1 MWNNHMASPAPS
13 PAPESS
19 PPNAQLIALRAL
31 SLPHRLAECLRASEP
46 AAKVACVHALQADWL
61 AGALD
66 PTVGAERV
74 PINRPGH
81 PDKPALIPP
90 QNVPRRRADT
100 LPGRAALIHALAHF
114 EFNAIN
120 LALDAA
126 HRFAGM
132 PPAYY
137 ADWLRVA
144 DEEATHFDLLNTHL
158 ASLGYAY
165 GDFPAHNGLW
175 DMALKTAHD
184 PLVRMA
190 LVPRVLEARGLDAT
204 PLIADK
210 LRAANDLRMVEVLAV
225 IERDE
230 IGHVAIGSR
239 WFGWLC
245 AARGLAPES
254 TFRQLLVE
262 YDAPPLKPPFN
273 LAARRAAGF
282 SEPELDWLSGL

>member
-1 MWNNHMASPAPS
+1 MGGSPLAPL
-13 PAPESS
+13 PE
-19 PPNAQLIALRAL
+19 
-31 SLPHRLAECLRASEP
+31 RLAACLQTAEP
-46 AAKVACVHALQADWL
+46 ASKVAGVHALAADWQAGRLQL
-61 AGALD
+61 AAD
-66 PTVGAERV
+66 AVRT
-74 PINRPGH
+74 PIDRPGV
-81 PDKPALIPP
+81 PARPELVPP
-90 QNVPRRRADT
+90 QQVPRRRADT
-100 LPGRAALIHALAHF
+100 PAGRAALVHALAQI

-132 PPAYY
+132 PHGFY
-137 ADWLRVA
+137 ADWLKVA
-144 DEEATHFDLLNTHL
+144 DEEALHFELLNTHL
-158 ASLGYAY
+158 ATLGYAY
-165 GDFPAHNGLW
+165 GDFRAHTGLW

-204 PLIADK
+204 PLIVGK
-210 LRAANDLRMVEVLAV
+210 LRAANDMRMVEILGI

-239 WFGWLC
+239 WYRWLC
-245 AARGLAPES
+245 AARGLDPEA
-254 TFRQLLVE
+254 TFRQLLVD

-273 LAARRAAGF
+273 LGARRQAGF

>member
-1 MWNNHMASPAPS
+1 M
-13 PAPESS
+13 
-19 PPNAQLIALRAL
+19 
-31 SLPHRLAECLRASEP
+31 
-46 AAKVACVHALQADWL
+46 
-61 AGALD
+61 
-66 PTVGAERV
+66 
-74 PINRPGH
+74 PIGQPGH
-81 PDKPALIPP
+81 PEKPLQVPP
-90 QNVPRRRADT
+90 HKVPRRRADT
-100 LPGRAALIHALAHF
+100 LPGRAALIHALAHI

-132 PPAYY
+132 PAAYY

-144 DEEATHFDLLNTHL
+144 DEEALHFALLNTHL
-158 ASLGYAY
+158 ATQGYDY

-190 LVPRVLEARGLDAT
+190 LVPRVLEARGLDAA
-204 PLIADK
+204 PLIVDK
-210 LRAANDLRMVEVLAV
+210 LRAANDTRMIEILAV

-239 WFGWLC
+239 WFAWLC
-245 AARGLAPES
+245 EARGLEPEA
-254 TFRQLLVE
+254 TFRQLLVD

-273 LAARRAAGF
+273 LAARRKAGF
-282 SEPELDWLSGL
+282 SEPELAWLSTL

>member
-1 MWNNHMASPAPS
+1 MGGPAL
-13 PAPESS
+13 A
-19 PPNAQLIALRAL
+19 
-31 SLPHRLAECLRASEP
+31 SLPDRLAACLCVSEP

-61 AGALD
+61 AGGLD
-66 PTVGAERV
+66 PAGETERD
-74 PINRPGH
+74 PIDRPGH
-81 PDKPALIPP
+81 PDKPELIPP

-100 LPGRAALIHALAHF
+100 RHGRAALIHALAHI

-126 HRFAGM
+126 HRFVGM

-137 ADWLRVA
+137 ADWLKVA
-144 DEEATHFDLLNTHL
+144 DEEALHFDLLNTHL
-158 ASLGYAY
+158 ATLGYAY
-165 GDFPAHNGLW
+165 GDFPAHGGLW

-204 PLIADK
+204 PLIVEK
-210 LRAANDLRMVEVLAV
+210 LRAANDLRMVEILAV

-239 WFGWLC
+239 WFAWLC
-245 AARGLAPES
+245 EARGLTPEA
-254 TFRQLLVE
+254 TFRQLLVD

-282 SEPELDWLSGL
+282 SEPELDWLGRL

>member
-1 MWNNHMASPAPS
+1 
-13 PAPESS
+13 
-19 PPNAQLIALRAL
+19 
-31 SLPHRLAECLRASEP
+31 
-46 AAKVACVHALQADWL
+46 VHALQADWL
-61 AGALD
+61 AGRIASD
-66 PTVGAERV
+66 ADAGRT
-74 PINRPGH
+74 PIDQPGQ
-81 PDKPALIPP
+81 PEKPLLVSPHK
-90 QNVPRRRADT
+90 VPRRRVDT
-100 LPGRAALIHALAHF
+100 LPGRAALIHALAHI

-132 PPAYY
+132 PVAYY

-144 DEEATHFDLLNTHL
+144 DEEALHFDLLNTHL
-158 ASLGYAY
+158 ATLGHSY

-204 PLIADK
+204 PLIVGK
-210 LRAANDLRMVEVLAV
+210 LKAANDMRMVEILAI

-230 IGHVAIGSR
+230 IGHVAIGSH

-245 AARGLAPES
+245 AARGLEPEA

>member
-1 MWNNHMASPAPS
+1 
-13 PAPESS
+13 
-19 PPNAQLIALRAL
+19 
-31 SLPHRLAECLRASEP
+31 LPGRLAACLQASEP
-46 AAKVACVHALQADWL
+46 AAKLACVHALQADWQ
-61 AGALD
+61 AGRVD
-66 PTVGAERV
+66 PAAHTTRV
-74 PINRPGH
+74 PIGQPGH
-81 PDKPALIPP
+81 PEKPLQVPP
-90 QNVPRRRADT
+90 QKVPRRRADT
-100 LPGRAALIHALAHF
+100 LPGRAALIHALAHI

-126 HRFAGM
+126 HRFTGM
-132 PPAYY
+132 PSAYY

-144 DEEATHFDLLNTHL
+144 DEEALHFALLNAHL
-158 ASLGYAY
+158 ATLGYAY

-204 PLIADK
+204 PLIVDK
-210 LRAANDLRMVEVLAV
+210 LSAANDTRMVEILAV

-230 IGHVAIGSR
+230 IGHVAIGSH

-245 AARGLAPES
+245 AARGLQPET
-254 TFRQLLVE
+254 TFRQLLVD

-273 LAARRAAGF
+273 LAARRQAGF
-282 SEPELDWLSGL
+282 SEPELDWLSTL

>member
-1 MWNNHMASPAPS
+1 M
-13 PAPESS
+13 
-19 PPNAQLIALRAL
+19 
-31 SLPHRLAECLRASEP
+31 
-46 AAKVACVHALQADWL
+46 HALQADWL
-61 AGALD
+61 AGRVTLD
-66 PTVGAERV
+66 VDAERA
-74 PINRPGH
+74 PIDQPGQ
-81 PDKPALIPP
+81 PEKPLLIPP
-90 QNVPRRRADT
+90 QKVPRRRADT
-100 LPGRAALIHALAHF
+100 LPGRAALIHALAHI

-120 LALDAA
+120 LALDAT

-144 DEEATHFDLLNTHL
+144 DEEALHFDLLNTHL
-158 ASLGYAY
+158 ETLGVAY

-204 PLIADK
+204 PLIVDK
-210 LRAANDLRMVEVLAV
+210 LKAVNETRMVEILAI

-230 IGHVAIGSR
+230 IGHVAIGSH

-245 AARGLAPES
+245 AARGLEAAA
-254 TFRQLLVE
+254 TFRQLLVD
-262 YDAPPLKPPFN
+262 YDAPPLRPPFN
-273 LAARRAAGF
+273 LAARRKAGF
-282 SEPELDWLSGL
+282 SESDLDWLSGL

>member
-1 MWNNHMASPAPS
+1 VGGPA
-13 PAPESS
+13 
-19 PPNAQLIALRAL
+19 LDR
-31 SLPHRLAECLRASEP
+31 LPRRLADCLRVRRP
-46 AAKVACVHALQADWL
+46 ADKVACVHSLQTDWL
-61 AGALD
+61 AGRVSLYVD
-66 PTVGAERV
+66 AERA
-74 PINRPGH
+74 PIDQPGQ
-81 PDKPALIPP
+81 PEKPQLIPP
-90 QNVPRRRADT
+90 QKVPRRRADT
-100 LPGRAALIHALAHF
+100 LPGRAALIHALAHI

-144 DEEATHFDLLNTHL
+144 DEEALHFDLLSTHL
-158 ASLGYAY
+158 ATLGHAY

-204 PLIADK
+204 PLIVDK
-210 LRAANDLRMVEVLAV
+210 LKAVNETRMVEILAI

-230 IGHVAIGSR
+230 IGHVAIGSH

-245 AARGLAPES
+245 AARGLDAAA
-254 TFRQLLVE
+254 TFRQLLVD
-262 YDAPPLKPPFN
+262 YDAPPLRPPFN
-273 LAARRAAGF
+273 LAARRKAGF
-282 SEPELDWLSGL
+282 SESELDWLSGL

>member
-1 MWNNHMASPAPS
+1 VGGPA
-13 PAPESS
+13 
-19 PPNAQLIALRAL
+19 LG
-31 SLPHRLAECLRASEP
+31 SLLQRLAVCLQASEP
-46 AAKVACVHALQADWL
+46 SAKVACVHALHADWQ
-61 AGALD
+61 AGKLD
-66 PTVGAERV
+66 PSTEAARS
-74 PINRPGH
+74 PIDRPGQ
-81 PDKPALIPP
+81 PDKPELIPP
-90 QNVPRRRADT
+90 QQVPRRRVDT
-100 LPGRAALIHALAHF
+100 LPGRAALVHALAHI

-126 HRFAGM
+126 HRFASM
-132 PPAYY
+132 PVAYY

-144 DEEATHFDLLNTHL
+144 DEEASHFELLNAHL
-158 ASLGYAY
+158 ATIGYGHVY

-204 PLIADK
+204 PLIVDK
-210 LRAANDLRMVEVLAV
+210 LKAVNDTRMVEILAV

-230 IGHVAIGSR
+230 IGHVAIGSH

-245 AARGLAPES
+245 AARGLEPEA
-254 TFRQLLVE
+254 TFRQLLVD

-273 LAARRAAGF
+273 LAARRQAGF
-282 SEPELDWLSGL
+282 SEPELAWLAAASQAQRGR

>member
-1 MWNNHMASPAPS
+1 VGGPA
-13 PAPESS
+13 
-19 PPNAQLIALRAL
+19 LD
-31 SLPHRLAECLRASEP
+31 SLPGRLAACLQANEP
-46 AAKVACVHALQADWL
+46 SAKLACVHALQADWL
-61 AGALD
+61 AGRLD
-66 PTVGAERV
+66 PAIEAARV
-74 PINRPGH
+74 PIDRPGQ
-81 PDKPALIPP
+81 PDKPALVLPHK
-90 QNVPRRRADT
+90 VPRRRADT
-100 LPGRAALIHALAHF
+100 VPGRAALIHALAHI

-137 ADWLRVA
+137 ADWLKIA
-144 DEEATHFDLLNTHL
+144 SEEALHFDLLSAHL
-158 ASLGYAY
+158 ATLGHAY
-165 GDFPAHNGLW
+165 GDFPAHTGLW

-204 PLIADK
+204 PLIVDK
-210 LRAANDLRMVEVLAV
+210 LRAVNDLRMVEILAV

-230 IGHVAIGSR
+230 IGHVAVGSH

-245 AARGLAPES
+245 ASRGLEPEA
-254 TFRQLLVE
+254 TFRQLLVD

-273 LAARRAAGF
+273 LAARRKAGF

>member
-1 MWNNHMASPAPS
+1 
-13 PAPESS
+13 
-19 PPNAQLIALRAL
+19 
-31 SLPHRLAECLRASEP
+31 LPQRLAVCLRACQP
-46 AAKVACVHALQADWL
+46 PGKTACVHALQADWL
-61 AGALD
+61 AGRIDLA
-66 PTVGAERV
+66 AEASRS
-74 PINRPGH
+74 PIDQPGQ
-81 PDKPALIPP
+81 PDKPELIPP
-90 QNVPRRRADT
+90 QQVPRRRADT
-100 LPGRAALIHALAHF
+100 LPGRAALVHALAHI

-126 HRFAGM
+126 HRYPGM

-137 ADWLRVA
+137 ADWLSVA
-144 DEEATHFDLLNTHL
+144 DEEAQHFELLSTHL
-158 ASLGYAY
+158 ATLGYAY

-204 PLIADK
+204 PLIVDK
-210 LRAANDLRMVEVLAV
+210 LKAAKDTRMVEILAI

-230 IGHVAIGSR
+230 IGHVAIGNR
-239 WFGWLC
+239 WFSWLC
-245 AARGLAPES
+245 MARGLEPEA
-254 TFRQLLVE
+254 TFRQLLVD

-273 LAARRAAGF
+273 LAARRKAGF

>member
-1 MWNNHMASPAPS
+1 MPYRLAAC
-13 PAPESS
+13 
-19 PPNAQLIALRAL
+19 LIA
-31 SLPHRLAECLRASEP
+31 SDP
-46 AAKVACVHALQADWL
+46 ADKVACVHALQADWQ
-61 AGALD
+61 AGRLD
-66 PTVGAERV
+66 AAAGEART
-74 PINRPGH
+74 PIDRPGH
-81 PDKPALIPP
+81 PDKPLLIPP
-90 QNVPRRRADT
+90 QQVPRRRADT
-100 LPGRAALIHALAHF
+100 LPGRAALIHALAHI

-132 PPAYY
+132 PPGYY
-137 ADWLRVA
+137 DHWVRVA
-144 DEEATHFDLLNTHL
+144 DEEALHFDLLNTHL
-158 ASLGYAY
+158 ETLGYKY

-204 PLIADK
+204 PLIVGK
-210 LRAANDLRMVEVLAV
+210 LKSAGDARMVEILGI

-230 IGHVAIGSR
+230 IGHVAIGSH

-245 AARGLAPES
+245 GARGVDPDQ

-262 YDAPPLKPPFN
+262 YDAPSLKPPFN
-273 LAARRAAGF
+273 FEARRAAGF
-282 SEPELDWLSGL
+282 SEPELNWLRSL

>member
-1 MWNNHMASPAPS
+1 MG
-13 PAPESS
+13 
-19 PPNAQLIALRAL
+19 
-31 SLPHRLAECLRASEP
+31 LPQRLAECLHARQP
-46 AAKVACVHALQADWL
+46 ADKVACVHALQADWL
-61 AGALD
+61 AGRVVAGLD
-66 PTVGAERV
+66 VIRTPVDSPGQ
-74 PINRPGH
+74 PDRPE
-81 PDKPALIPP
+81 LIPP
-90 QNVPRRRADT
+90 QQVPRRRADT
-100 LPGRAALIHALAHF
+100 LVGRVALIHALAHI

-132 PPAYY
+132 PLAYY

-144 DEEATHFDLLNTHL
+144 DEEAMHFDLLNAHL
-158 ASLGYAY
+158 ASLGHTY

-175 DMALKTAHD
+175 EMALKTAHD

-204 PLIADK
+204 PLIVAK
-210 LRAANDLRMVEVLAV
+210 LKAAQDLRMVEILGV

-230 IGHVAIGSR
+230 IGHVAIGSH
-239 WFGWLC
+239 WFDYLC
-245 AARGLAPES
+245 CARGLEPVA

-273 LAARRAAGF
+273 LDARRKAGF
-282 SEPELDWLSGL
+282 SQPELDWLSQL

>member
-1 MWNNHMASPAPS
+1 MGGS
-13 PAPESS
+13 
-19 PPNAQLIALRAL
+19 ALD
-31 SLPHRLAECLRASEP
+31 SLPQRLATCLRISQP
-46 AAKVACVHALQADWL
+46 AAKVVSVHALQADWL
-61 AGALD
+61 AGRINLSVEANR
-66 PTVGAERV
+66 T
-74 PINRPGH
+74 PINQPGH
-81 PDKPALIPP
+81 PDKPLLIPP
-90 QNVPRRRADT
+90 QQVPRRRADT
-100 LPGRAALIHALAHF
+100 LVGRAALVHALAHI

-132 PPAYY
+132 PPDYY

-144 DEEATHFDLLNTHL
+144 DEEALHFDLLNTHL
-158 ASLGYAY
+158 ATLGHAY

-204 PLIADK
+204 PLIVAK
-210 LRAANDLRMVEVLAV
+210 LKAVKDTRMVEILTL

-230 IGHVAIGSR
+230 IGHVAIGSH
-239 WFGWLC
+239 WFAWLC
-245 AARGLAPES
+245 AARGQEPDAM
-254 TFRQLLVE
+254 FRQLLVD
-262 YDAPPLKPPFN
+262 YDAPPLRPPFN

-282 SEPELDWLSGL
+282 SEPELDWLSTL